1 MSNIIFTKYLEIIS
15 FYHSILWWLAVLF
28 VYLGTYHCNNQ
39 AQEPISCHIRRLAMD
54 TIYADI
60 ARRTGGNIYIGVVGP
75 VRTGK
80 STFIKRVMEQ
90 TVIPH
95 IEDPYRRER
104 ARDELPQSGSGK
116 TIMTSEPKFVPEEAV
131 EISPDAMTKLRI
143 RMIDSVGYMVDGA
156 VGAEEDGKPR
166 MVTTP
171 WYDEEI
177 PMTQAAELGTQKV
190 MQEHCSIGIVVT
202 TDGSI
207 TDIPR
212 ADYERAERRAIT
224 DMQATGKPFLVII
237 NSRTP
242 GGAAARQIKEQLK
255 QEYRIHAFI
264 ADCQALDEEQIARIL
279 EALLYCFPMRQLQ
292 IYMPRWMDVLEE
304 EHPVKKA
311 LYEMLLQN
319 AQGITNLACAES
331 SLARLTELEQ
341 VMDSTVSGVDL
352 STGTVSC
359 MLRFPEKLFYE
370 ILSTKAGLEIQNDAQ
385 LLTLLT
391 ELATV
396 KTAYDKISDALSQV
410 KATGYGVVMPAA
422 EEMILEKPE
431 IIKKGGAFGVKLKAG
446 APSIHM
452 IRVDIDTEISPMVGD
467 EKQSRDLIAYLG
479 GEDPEKLWQSHIFG
493 KSVYE
498 LIQDGLS
505 AKLVQLPA
513 DVRGKF
519 RGTLTRIVN
528 DGANG
533 LICLIL

>member
-1 MSNIIFTKYLEIIS
+1 MEN
-15 FYHSILWWLAVLF
+15 
-28 VYLGTYHCNNQ
+28 
-39 AQEPISCHIRRLAMD
+39 
-54 TIYADI
+54 IYADI

-80 STFIKRVMEQ
+80 STLIKRIMEQ
-90 TVIPH
+90 LVIPNM
-95 IEDPYRRER
+95 EDAYRRER

-131 EISPDAMTKLRI
+131 EILTDTAAKLRV
-143 RMIDSVGYMVDGA
+143 RMIDTVGYMVDGA

-171 WYDEEI
+171 WFEEEI
-177 PMTQAAELGTQKV
+177 PMTQAAELGTKKV
-190 MQEHCSIGIVVT
+190 MEEHCSIGLVVT
-202 TDGSI
+202 TDGTV

-212 ADYERAERRAIT
+212 RDYEDAERRAIR
-224 DMQATGKPFLVII
+224 DMQETGKPYLVII

-242 GGAAARQIKEQLK
+242 GSSAAKQTKEKLK
-255 QEYRIHAFI
+255 QDFGVDAVI
-264 ADCQALDEEQIARIL
+264 ADCQALDTEQIAQIL
-279 EALLYCFPMRQLQ
+279 RALLYAFPMKELR
-292 IYMPRWMDVLEE
+292 IFMPRWMDVLEE
-304 EHPVKKA
+304 DHPVKA
-311 LYEMLLQN
+311 SLYEALLQR
-319 AQGITNLACAES
+319 AEEITNIASAAPALQK
-331 SLARLTELEQ
+331 LTELEQ
-341 VMDSTVSGVDL
+341 VLDYTLRSVDL

-359 MLRFPEKLFYE
+359 ELRFPEALFYE
-370 ILSTKAGLEIQNDAQ
+370 ILSTKAGLEIKNDAQ
-385 LLTLLT
+385 LLKLLM
-391 ELATV
+391 ELAQT
-396 KTAYDKISDALSQV
+396 KAAYDKISDALSQV
-410 KATGYGVVMPAA
+410 KATGYGVVMPMA

-479 GEDPEKLWQSHIFG
+479 GEDPEKLWQSNIFG

-505 AKLVQLPA
+505 AKLVQLPE

-519 RGTLTRIVN
+519 RGTLSRIVN
-528 DGANG
+528 EGANG
-533 LICLIL
+533 LVCLIL